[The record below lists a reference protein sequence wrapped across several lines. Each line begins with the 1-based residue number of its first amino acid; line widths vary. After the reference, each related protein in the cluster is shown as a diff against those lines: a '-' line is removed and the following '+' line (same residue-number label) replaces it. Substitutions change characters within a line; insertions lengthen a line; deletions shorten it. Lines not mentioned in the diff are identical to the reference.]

1 MASPHIPQLELHDG
15 STIDQLGLGV
25 YKVAEEDSERV
36 VTEALEVGY
45 RLIDTA
51 SMYDNE
57 AAVGR
62 AVRHSGLNR
71 EDISVATK
79 FWLDDL
85 GYDNTLRA
93 FERSQE
99 ALGLDYIDRYLIHW
113 PAPERNLFV
122 ESWAA
127 MLALKNDGKV
137 RSIGVCNFHPEHVE
151 RLIAASGVAPA
162 INQVEMHPWL
172 TQEPLRDFDRTRGVV
187 TQAWSPLARGQ
198 ILEDSTLLA
207 LAAHYDKSV
216 SQIVLRWHIQRG
228 DAVVAKSVRR
238 ERLAENLQ
246 VFDFDLPAED
256 MATISGLNRDY
267 RTGVDPNDRN

>member
-1 MASPHIPQLELHDG
+1 MASHGIPQLELRDAT
-15 STIDQLGLGV
+15 TIDQLGLGV
-25 YKVAEEDSERV
+25 YKVPEEETEKV
-36 VTEALEVGY
+36 VTTALEVGY

-62 AVRHSGLNR
+62 AIRHSGIAR
-71 EDISVATK
+71 EEISVATK
-79 FWLDDL
+79 FWLEDL

-93 FERSQE
+93 FERSLE
-99 ALGLDYIDRYLIHW
+99 AMGLDYIDRYLIHW

-127 MLALKNDGKV
+127 MLALKNDGAV
-137 RSIGVCNFHPEHVE
+137 RSVGVCNFHPEHLE
-151 RLIAASGVAPA
+151 RLINASGVAPA

-172 TQEPLRDFDRTRGVV
+172 TQEPLRAFHQDHGIV

-198 ILEDSTLLA
+198 ILDEATLVA
-207 LAAHYDKSV
+207 LTAHYGRSV

-246 VFDFDLPAED
+246 VFDFELTAEH
-256 MATISGLNRDY
+256 MRAISGLNRDY

>member
-1 MASPHIPQLELHDG
+1 MASHDIPQLELHDG
-15 STIDQLGLGV
+15 TTIDQLGLGV
-25 YKVAEEDSERV
+25 YKVPEEETERV

-51 SMYDNE
+51 SMYGNE

-62 AVRHSGLNR
+62 AVRHSGIAR
-71 EDISVATK
+71 DTISVATK

-93 FERSQE
+93 FERTQE
-99 ALGLDYIDRYLIHW
+99 AMGLDYIDHYLIHW

-137 RSIGVCNFHPEHVE
+137 RSIGVCNFHPEHIE
-151 RLIAASGVAPA
+151 RIVAASGVAPA

-172 TQEPLRDFDRTRGVV
+172 TQEPLRAFHHSHGIV

-198 ILEDSTLLA
+198 VLDEESLVSLA
-207 LAAHYDKSV
+207 GRYGKSV

-238 ERLAENLQ
+238 ERLTENVQ
-246 VFDFDLPAED
+246 VFDFELSAED
-256 MATISGLNRDY
+256 MLAISGLNRDY

>member
-1 MASPHIPQLELHDG
+1 MASHGIPQVELRDG
-15 STIDQLGLGV
+15 TTIDQLGLGV
-25 YKVAEEDSERV
+25 YKVPEEETENV
-36 VTEALEVGY
+36 VTTALEVGY

-62 AVRHSGLNR
+62 AIRHSGIAR
-71 EDISVATK
+71 EEISVATK
-79 FWLDDL
+79 FWLEDL

-93 FERSQE
+93 FERSLE
-99 ALGLDYIDRYLIHW
+99 AMGLDYIDRYLIHW

-127 MLALKNDGKV
+127 MLALKNDGAV
-137 RSIGVCNFHPEHVE
+137 RSIGVCNFHPEHLE
-151 RLIAASGVAPA
+151 RLISASGVAPA

-172 TQEPLRDFDRTRGVV
+172 TQEPLRAFHQDHGIV

-198 ILEDSTLLA
+198 ILDEATLVA
-207 LAAHYDKSV
+207 LAAHYGRSV

-246 VFDFDLPAED
+246 VFDFELTAEH
-256 MATISGLNRDY
+256 MRAISGLNRDY